1 MKITMKTNPL
11 LNSDN
16 LPQFDQITAKHF
28 KPAITGLL
36 KESRIATKKLLT
48 QKKYSWNNLI
58 KPLEK
63 IDEKLTFTW
72 SVISHLNSVIG
83 TKEIRENY
91 EKCLPLVT
99 QYATENAQNIDLYKA
114 IFSIAESKQYVNLDS
129 VQKRIINNQ
138 LRDFRLSGAHLPKD
152 KKAIFMQLI
161 QELASL
167 ENKFNSN
174 VIDSSQ
180 NYSICLNQKQI
191 HGLPEYAL
199 AMGKANAEAHSEAS
213 WRFSLDFP
221 SYQALITYADS
232 SNVRKQIHTA
242 FISRASNIGPGGT
255 KYDNSKIIEKILKL
269 RKKIVKLVGFDNF
282 AEYSLV
288 TKMAESP
295 TQVLDF
301 LNNLVDK
308 SLPIGKQEVEELK
321 DFAKKLGC
329 KNLAPWDIAYYEEKL
344 SQEKF
349 KFSSEEL
356 RPYFPET
363 QVLEGLFA
371 IVSRLYGITITEKSD
386 ISTWHPNVKF
396 FTIYDEN
403 QELIGAF
410 YADLYCRAGKRSG
423 AWMDECMP
431 HIAHLVCNFAP
442 PIDNEPSLLTHQDVV
457 TLFHEFGHCLHHVLT
472 KVPYSAAAGIKNV
485 PWDAVELPSQFM
497 ENWCWQEKGL
507 KIFAKHYK
515 THKSIPNQ
523 LIKNLLASHNYHA
536 ATHMLRQ
543 IRLALMDFRIHLEFD
558 IKQKNQL
565 ETITKQ
571 INKKINF
578 LPISKHARTANSFTH
593 IFAGGYA
600 AGYYSYKWAEV
611 LSADAFAKFEDKGIF
626 NKATGRS
633 FLQNIIEMGGSEDPM
648 VLFEK
653 FRGRK
658 PQIEALLKQHGIIK

>member
-1 MKITMKTNPL
+1 MKTNPL
-11 LNSDN
+11 LNNDN
-16 LPQFDQITAKHF
+16 LPQFDQITAKLF

-36 KESRIATKKLLT
+36 KESRAATKKLLT
-48 QKKYSWNNLI
+48 QKKYTWNNLI
-58 KPLEK
+58 KPLEE
-63 IDEKLTFTW
+63 IDEKLTFAW
-72 SVISHLNSVIG
+72 SAISHLNSVIG
-83 TKEIRENY
+83 SKEIRTNY
-91 EKCLPLVT
+91 EACLPLVT

-114 IFSIAESKQYVNLDS
+114 IFSIAESKQYASLDPT
-129 VQKRIINNQ
+129 QKRIIDTQ
-138 LRDFRLSGAHLPKD
+138 LRDFRLSGVDLPKD
-152 KKAIFMQLI
+152 KKAIFMQLM
-161 QELASL
+161 QELAKL

-180 NYSICLNQKQI
+180 SYSICLNKKQI
-191 HGLPEYAL
+191 QGLPEYAQAL
-199 AMGKANAEAHSEAS
+199 GKANAEARGETG
-213 WRFSLDFP
+213 WCFSLDFP

-242 FISRASNIGPGGT
+242 FVSRASDIGPGGT
-255 KYDNSKIIEKILKL
+255 KYDNSKIIEKILKI
-269 RKKIVKLVGFDNF
+269 RKKIVKLVGFNSF

-288 TKMAESP
+288 TKMAEDP
-295 TQVLDF
+295 AQVLDF

-308 SLPIGKQEVEELK
+308 SLPAGKQEAKELE
-321 DFAKKLGC
+321 DFAKNLGC
-329 KNLAPWDIAYYEEKL
+329 KKLAPWDIAYYEEKL

-356 RPYFPET
+356 RPYFPAA
-363 QVLEGLFA
+363 QVLEGLFEIA
-371 IVSRLYGITITEKSD
+371 NRLYGITVTEKSD
-386 ISTWHPNVKF
+386 ISTWHPSVKF

-403 QELIGAF
+403 EELIGAI
-410 YADLYCRAGKRSG
+410 YADLYCRTGKRNG

-442 PIDNEPSLLTHQDVV
+442 PIDNEPSLLTHQDVI

-497 ENWCWQEKGL
+497 ENWCWQEKSL

-515 THKSIPNQ
+515 THKSIPKQ
-523 LIKNLLASHNYHA
+523 LIESLLVSHNYHA

-543 IRLALMDFRIHLEFD
+543 VRLSLMDFRIHLEFD
-558 IKQKNQL
+558 TKQKNQL
-565 ETITKQ
+565 ETIIKQ

-578 LPISKHARTANSFTH
+578 LPISKHARTAHSFTH

-626 NKATGRS
+626 HKATGRS
-633 FLQNIIEMGGSEDPM
+633 FLQNILEMGGSEDPM
-648 VLFEK
+648 ILFEK

-658 PQIEALLKQHGIIK
+658 PQIDALLKHCGIIK